1 MCNPK
6 ITSPKYSTEQVVFP
20 LSLQEGT
27 PVPLPKKARPT
38 FIPYNNEQGFTIF
51 DIQDLVPANHVARV
65 IDEMVETIDDELFFV
80 HYKGG
85 GRSSFH
91 PKMMTKV
98 ILYAYSKKIYSSRG
112 IEETL
117 TEHIPSMW
125 LAAGQQPDHR
135 TINRFRSKHLKAMM
149 DSLFEQMIHQL
160 IEQNDII
167 MENYFLAGTKIEA
180 DANKYSFVWKKAT
193 QNFEDKLK
201 AKINETIQHIHK
213 LAASDEIQLTEQVE
227 ENTTEQLEKMAEAM
241 EEQIVTLTEAIDLE
255 EDTGKRKELRSK
267 RSQWKKPVKGI
278 REDFLPRLAKYHQ
291 HPEILGDRNSFSKT
305 VRIVR

>member
-1 MCNPK
+1 MC
-6 ITSPKYSTEQVVFP
+6 I
-20 LSLQEGT
+20 
-27 PVPLPKKARPT
+27 
-38 FIPYNNEQGFTIF
+38 
-51 DIQDLVPANHVARV
+51 
-65 IDEMVETIDDELFFV
+65 
-80 HYKGG
+80 
-85 GRSSFH
+85 

-167 MENYFLAGTKIEA
+167 MENYFLDGTKIE
-180 DANKYSFVWKKAT
+180 
-193 QNFEDKLK
+193 
-201 AKINETIQHIHK
+201 
-213 LAASDEIQLTEQVE
+213 
-227 ENTTEQLEKMAEAM
+227 AEAM